1 MKPWLAVVVEIVWSS
16 KKTLAGVAVMWYSR
30 SSVLMHLLE
39 HDQLWRLWGGLDTM
53 QWTVVLLPCQTE
65 KGKNMNS
72 EIRWDIVEDSIARR
86 LGGNP
91 SYRLVRKLTGY
102 AYNLLDSMRWP
113 AVDSL
118 DYERAINA
126 VCNAAIV
133 GSEEM

>member
-1 MKPWLAVVVEIVWSS
+1 
-16 KKTLAGVAVMWYSR
+16 
-30 SSVLMHLLE
+30 
-39 HDQLWRLWGGLDTM
+39 
-53 QWTVVLLPCQTE
+53 
-65 KGKNMNS
+65 MNS
-72 EIRWDIVEDSIARR
+72 EIRWDIVEDSIAKK

-118 DYERAINA
+118 SYDRVISG

>member
-1 MKPWLAVVVEIVWSS
+1 M
-16 KKTLAGVAVMWYSR
+16 R
-30 SSVLMHLLE
+30 
-39 HDQLWRLWGGLDTM
+39 
-53 QWTVVLLPCQTE
+53 WTVVLLPCQTE
-65 KGKNMNS
+65 KGKNMSS

-118 DYERAINA
+118 DYERAVNA

>member
-1 MKPWLAVVVEIVWSS
+1 
-16 KKTLAGVAVMWYSR
+16 
-30 SSVLMHLLE
+30 
-39 HDQLWRLWGGLDTM
+39 M
-53 QWTVVLLPCQTE
+53 QWTVVLLPCRTE
-65 KGKNMNS
+65 KGKNMSS

>member
-1 MKPWLAVVVEIVWSS
+1 
-16 KKTLAGVAVMWYSR
+16 
-30 SSVLMHLLE
+30 
-39 HDQLWRLWGGLDTM
+39 M
-53 QWTVVLLPCQTE
+53 QWIVVLLPCQTE
-65 KGKNMNS
+65 KGKNMSS

-113 AVDSL
+113 VVDSL

>member
-1 MKPWLAVVVEIVWSS
+1 MYSI
-16 KKTLAGVAVMWYSR
+16 GVPREREVMNRETKW
-30 SSVLMHLLE
+30 E
-39 HDQLWRLWGGLDTM
+39 
-53 QWTVVLLPCQTE
+53 
-65 KGKNMNS
+65 
-72 EIRWDIVEDSIARR
+72 IVEDSVAKR

-102 AYNLLDSMRWP
+102 AYNLLNSMRWP